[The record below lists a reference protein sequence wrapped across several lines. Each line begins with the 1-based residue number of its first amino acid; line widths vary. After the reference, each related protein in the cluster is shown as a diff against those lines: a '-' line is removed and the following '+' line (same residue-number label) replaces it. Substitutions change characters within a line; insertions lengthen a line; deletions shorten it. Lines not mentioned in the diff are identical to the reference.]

1 MYREMRSP
9 WLLFWV
15 ITTPSAD
22 AMNGRVH
29 MRAALPLVLRASPA
43 MNLFSDLARSIS
55 KSLQEVSVQH
65 ILVPTQ
71 LDANEIY
78 NALVAG
84 EAGVSSQRFGEVA
97 AARSTCGSAKKK
109 PDAMLAQLRGQ
120 PGELHFRRGSMA
132 PEFEKV
138 AFAAPIGKLQR
149 PIKTQFGW
157 HIILVNERTGE
168 EGKRVTYER

>member
-1 MYREMRSP
+1 MLKR
-9 WLLFWV
+9 WLLLAPC
-15 ITTPSAD
+15 TA
-22 AMNGRVH
+22 
-29 MRAALPLVLRASPA
+29 VLRASPA
-43 MNLFSDLARSIS
+43 MNLFSDLTRSIS

-120 PGELHFRRGSMA
+120 PGELRFRRGSMA

-168 EGKRVTYER
+168 DG

>member
-1 MYREMRSP
+1 MRSP

-22 AMNGRVH
+22 AMHGHVQKG
-29 MRAALPLVLRASPA
+29 AVLRASPA

-84 EAGVSSQRFGEVA
+84 EAGVSSQRFGEIA

-120 PGELHFRRGSMA
+120 PGELRFRRGSMA

-168 EGKRVTYER
+168 DGNSRRSTALSV

>member
-1 MYREMRSP
+1 MR
-9 WLLFWV
+9 WLLLAPC
-15 ITTPSAD
+15 TA
-22 AMNGRVH
+22 
-29 MRAALPLVLRASPA
+29 VLRASPA
-43 MNLFSDLARSIS
+43 MNLFGDLTRSIS

-84 EAGVSSQRFGEVA
+84 EAACVSSQRFGEVI

-120 PGELHFRRGSMA
+120 PGELRFRRGSMA

-168 EGKRVTYER
+168 DG